1 MDTVLGIKEEKP
13 ALHPQP
19 KKVSSGELGGLVF
32 AAILAVCYEFLSW
45 LQSLRTV
52 RD

>member
-1 MDTVLGIKEEKP
+1 MDTGSGMKE
-13 ALHPQP
+13 
-19 KKVSSGELGGLVF
+19 KKFTWPSHFKKTNSKELGGFFF